1 MRMLFCMWS
10 SWKWSHMNLRIFQIS
25 WILLSMAKNRFIH
38 CSSNH
43 FNMHWSLCQWKSVQ
57 MRCLLVIFIYSIIVC
72 VEQQSQPASCK
83 ITNKRTTW
91 NEVNWT
97 ELNEKMPHALKSIQ
111 KKEVFL
117 FVSGKFN
124 CLFIKETRWKGT
136 LIPNDNKH
144 ALQSKETAMLKDQP
158 LNFVNCLPE
167 TGIDFLASFFV
178 AWF

>member
-1 MRMLFCMWS
+1 MLFCMWS

-43 FNMHWSLCQWKSVQ
+43 FNMHSSLCQWKSVQ

-83 ITNKRTTW
+83 ITNNMKW
-91 NEVNWT
+91 KWI
-97 ELNEKMPHALKSIQ
+97 ELNAKTPHALKSIQ

-158 LNFVNCLPE
+158 LNFVNRQAAW
-167 TGIDFLASFFV
+167 TGIDILASFFV

>member
-1 MRMLFCMWS
+1 MEYVQRFNEFWVAFKTKLMILNWQCAEKNHSKHLRMLFCMWS

-43 FNMHWSLCQWKSVQ
+43 FNMHSSLCQWKSVQ

-72 VEQQSQPASCK
+72 VVEQQSQPASCK

-97 ELNEKMPHALKSIQ
+97 EWKNAACAEINTEKRGI
-111 KKEVFL
+111 
-117 FVSGKFN
+117 FV
-124 CLFIKETRWKGT
+124 CQR
-136 LIPNDNKH
+136 
-144 ALQSKETAMLKDQP
+144 
-158 LNFVNCLPE
+158 
-167 TGIDFLASFFV
+167 
-178 AWF
+178 